1 MENNIYDKL
10 DLELIENLLENKYKI
25 KKHLKQYKQDGMMI
39 DDFLGISDDKEYI
52 LAVNFDGDLVAIDGK
67 VISRFD

>member
-52 LAVNFDGDLVAIDGK
+52 LAVNFDGDLVAMDGK